1 MSDAK
6 PESKRGPPIGA
17 SSWYKNFFDKL
28 ERVKVDNVDK
38 KFITDNK
45 IAPETNATTVI
56 SGLKFLNL
64 IKEDGIATDKIKS
77 LDIVGP
83 DYQKNLEII
92 VHEAYA
98 TLFSKIK
105 QLDQSKFE
113 DVLNCFKSDYNMAPS
128 TAQQATSIFIA
139 LAQRAGIRLSEQ
151 ILEKSKPVVERKKPK
166 QESSKTPQT
175 RRRKESEDKGEEEQ
189 LPETVLARLTL
200 KGTGYVDIKNKDDFE
215 IAEAY
220 WKALQKKLA
229 TT

>member
-6 PESKRGPPIGA
+6 PEYKPGPPIGTFGWY
-17 SSWYKNFFDKL
+17 SSFFDKL

-45 IAPETNATTVI
+45 IAPENNATSVI

-64 IKEDGIATDKIKS
+64 IKEDGSATDKIKS

-92 VHEAYA
+92 VHEAYSI
-98 TLFSKIK
+98 LFNKIK
-105 QLDQSKFE
+105 KLNQSQFE
-113 DVLNCFKSDYNMAPS
+113 DILNCFKLDYNMAPS
-128 TAQQATSIFIA
+128 TAQQATSIFIGI
-139 LAQRAGIRLSEQ
+139 AQRAGIKLSEQ
-151 ILEKSKPVVERKKPK
+151 ILERSKPVVERNKSK
-166 QESSKTPQT
+166 QESSKTSKT
-175 RRRKESEDKGEEEQ
+175 KRKKVLENKGEEQ

-200 KGTGYVDIKNKDDFE
+200 TGTGHVDIKSKDDLE
-215 IAEAY
+215 IAEAM
-220 WKALQKKLA
+220 WKALHKKLA